1 MLFYSILK
9 TLHFVGLISW
19 MAGIFY
25 LPRLLVYYREAL
37 DRDEPERTIL
47 ARNLSDYAH
56 RLYRIIMRPA
66 LFITFAA
73 GFGMI
78 FYQGWEWF
86 ALNIWLHFKLL
97 LLVGMVGVHL
107 YCKKILLQLDS
118 FQTTW
123 SSFQLR
129 LFNELP
135 TTLLLGIVLLAV
147 TKGGANFW
155 YILAAIFG
163 FGGLLFVA
171 VRWIKNKQKNKS

>member
-1 MLFYSILK
+1 
-9 TLHFVGLISW
+9 
-19 MAGIFY
+19 
-25 LPRLLVYYREAL
+25 
-37 DRDEPERTIL
+37 
-47 ARNLSDYAH
+47 
-56 RLYRIIMRPA
+56 MRPA

-118 FQTTW
+118 FQTRW

-155 YILAAIFG
+155 YILASIFG